1 MKSYGQYCGLA
12 RALDVIGDRWVLL
25 IVRELLDGPRR
36 YAELL
41 DGLPGIATNLL
52 VDRLRSMETSGLL
65 TRQQDGRYALTS
77 RGRAQRRGLCHGP
90 LGLAAHAAPSQRRI
104 PLPLVPAHG
113 RGQVRGRRP
122 RRGNLVVEIHSGDE
136 PMTLISA
143 GGGSTWSGAGSTS
156 DIVLTGP
163 PEGVVGVI
171 VGVLPPAE
179 AAARGISIGGD
190 ARKLKRLR
198 PARRSVPA
206 TATAKAPEAPAT
218 AESSRLRVH
227 SSAEA

>member
-1 MKSYGQYCGLA
+1 VKSYGQYCGLA

-65 TRQQDGRYALTS
+65 ARQDDGRYALTS
-77 RGRAQRRGLCHGP
+77 RGEALNDVVYAMGRWAGP
-90 LGLAAHAAPSQRRI
+90 LMLRPPGDDAFRSHWFRHM
-104 PLPLVPAHG
+104 VV
-113 RGQVRGRRP
+113 VRFEGVDP
-122 RRGNLVVEIHSGDE
+122 RRGNLVLEIHSGDE

-143 GGGSTWSGAGSTS
+143 GGRVHMVRGRVDKP
-156 DIVLTGP
+156 DIVLAGP

-171 VGVLPPAE
+171 VGAFPPAE
-179 AAARGISIGGD
+179 AAARGVSIVGD

-198 PARRSVPA
+198 PAYRSA
-206 TATAKAPEAPAT
+206 TATATATAPEATTT
-218 AESSRLRVH
+218 A
-227 SSAEA
+227 